1 MNPHLAEFM
10 SRIQSGESF
19 NASAAQKEM
28 SRLWGEMTTEP
39 DRVMFLGVHR
49 AVMDLVERTGGLTGD
64 ALRRFQDIRE
74 SEYRLFLMQEAML
87 DGDNVDPG
95 ELDRVTAREVIDG
108 RMTPDNDYRE
118 FARAAGAVMGSPK
131 PRKAGW
137 LGKLFK

>member
-1 MNPHLAEFM
+1 MADFI

-19 NASAAQKEM
+19 NASAVQKEM
-28 SRLWGEMTTEP
+28 SRLWGEMITEP

-95 ELDRVTAREVIDG
+95 ELDRVTAREVVDG
-108 RMTPDNDYRE
+108 RMAPDNDYWE
-118 FARAAGAVMGSPK
+118 FARSAVAVMGSPK
-131 PRKAGW
+131 PRETGW